1 MNEISGYYDK
11 ESNLLNAVKDLRENN
26 IKIKDVFSPYPVHG
40 LDHAM
45 GLKRSWLPKAAFI
58 GGAIGAISGFGF
70 QTWVFTKAYPL
81 NIGGKPFLAAPSFIP
96 VTFEC
101 TILFAA
107 FAIVLAYFFK
117 SNLGLG
123 ANNKIYD
130 EGATDDRFV
139 VVLDTSDLSLEDAA
153 QVKFKF
159 ENTGAL
165 DIKTMN
171 N

>member
-1 MNEISGYYDK
+1 MKEISGFYDK
-11 ESNLLNAVKDLRENN
+11 EINLLNAVKDLREHN

-40 LDHAM
+40 LDQAM
-45 GLKRSWLPKAAFI
+45 GTKRSMLPKAAFI
-58 GGAIGAISGFGF
+58 GGVIGAISGFGF
-70 QTWVFTKAYPL
+70 QAWVFTSAYPI
-81 NIGGKPFLAAPSFIP
+81 NIGGKPFMSIPSFIP

-107 FAIVLAYFFK
+107 IAIVLAYLFK
-117 SNLGLG
+117 SHLGVG

-139 VVLDTSDLSLEDAA
+139 VVLDTSELNNVDTENIKSR
-153 QVKFKF
+153 F

-165 DIKTMN
+165 DIKYHD
-171 N
+171 

>member
-1 MNEISGYYDK
+1 MKEISGYYDK
-11 ESNLLNAVKDLRENN
+11 EASLLEAVKNLRENK

-70 QTWVFTKAYPL
+70 QVWVFTRAYPI

-101 TILFAA
+101 AILFAA
-107 FAIVLAYFFK
+107 FAIVISYLFK
-117 SNLGLG
+117 SHLGAG

-130 EGATDDRFV
+130 ERATDDRFV
-139 VVLDTSDLSLEDAA
+139 VVLDTAEFESNEAEKIKSKFEETGAMN
-153 QVKFKF
+153 VKF
-159 ENTGAL
+159 EE
-165 DIKTMN
+165 
-171 N
+171 